1 MLYKAQIELSMAL
14 AETQSRFASW
24 MDLHHSE
31 MKGEYGY
38 YVKSFWY
45 STDDKKTLWHFPD
58 RTISYQCLSARLIFL
73 SVMIN
78 KTGFDWSYDVK
89 S

>member
-45 STDDKKTLWHFPD
+45 STDDKKTL
-58 RTISYQCLSARLIFL
+58 
-73 SVMIN
+73 
-78 KTGFDWSYDVK
+78 
-89 S
+89 